1 MSSHHIVRDEQEP
14 ALIIA
19 DLIAAFLSL
28 IEPLLEWCPTIIVFE
43 SCLETVKQWGIK
55 IDIVVVTRTQLEAVR
70 AEVEEQMPIKLLT
83 SEKEDEQL
91 CTAFLFLTT
100 ANYQAVNIVTSFN
113 NNLLK
118 VLEPLT
124 QSIELGLLNN
134 DSKTNYFNG
143 HFKKWMIEG
152 RIVTT
157 TPTHPEQTFK
167 TAGLKQG
174 EEGRLSHSEGVIE
187 VKSSSPFWL
196 TQKL

>member
-19 DLIAAFLSL
+19 DLTAASLSL
-28 IEPLLEWCPTIIVFE
+28 IEPLLEWCPTIIVLE

-55 IDIVVVTRTQLEAVR
+55 IDIVVVTRTQLESVR

-83 SEKEDEQL
+83 CEKEVEQL
-91 CTAFLFLTT
+91 RTALLFLTT
-100 ANYQAVNIVTSFN
+100 ANYQAVNIVTPFN

-118 VLEPLT
+118 LLEPLT
-124 QSIELGLLNN
+124 QSIELGLINN

-143 HFKKWMIEG
+143 HFKKWMLQEIL
-152 RIVTT
+152 VTT
-157 TPTHPEQTFK
+157 IPTQPEQTFK
-167 TAGLKQG
+167 TKGLKQG
-174 EEGRLSHSEGVIE
+174 EEGHLSGSEGVIE